1 MKARQLG
8 FFLLL
13 LLFPKGSC
21 NDKISNSFC
30 KQKKT
35 NLKILSQVPKK
46 LLTTESL
53 LEVIE
58 NSFYFLL
65 KALFVLQEFKFLSCL
80 FGHEGKWFHKKD
92 TLIEKKKKK
101 KAKS

>member
-1 MKARQLG
+1 MIKFQIA
-8 FFLLL
+8 FV
-13 LLFPKGSC
+13 
-21 NDKISNSFC
+21 N
-30 KQKKT
+30 KKKS

-80 FGHEGKWFHKKD
+80 FGHEGKWFDKKD
-92 TLIEKKKKK
+92 TLIEKKKRKK
-101 KAKS
+101 LKVKAKFY

>member
-1 MKARQLG
+1 MIKFQIA
-8 FFLLL
+8 FVI
-13 LLFPKGSC
+13 K
-21 NDKISNSFC
+21 
-30 KQKKT
+30 KKT

-80 FGHEGKWFHKKD
+80 FGVSLF
-92 TLIEKKKKK
+92 LNN
-101 KAKS
+101 